1 MPHNKRLEPDA
12 ALRRR
17 SAATLE
23 SMMNDDK
30 KAISRWGYCKRVN
43 QRKGPAMKLV
53 FVNIMHELY
62 QLDSTA
68 TISQP
73 PVPLDVLEREID
85 QLQDLYPKA
94 FLQFTDDN
102 LLADRDYGAE
112 VLALLRR
119 KKRRL
124 SPW

>member
-1 MPHNKRLEPDA
+1 
-12 ALRRR
+12 
-17 SAATLE
+17 
-23 SMMNDDK
+23 
-30 KAISRWGYCKRVN
+30 
-43 QRKGPAMKLV
+43 MKLV